1 MGFVTGMLV
10 YVISWWMIFFVA
22 LPIGIQSQSEAGEP
36 VEPGT
41 PESAPAKPRLL
52 LKALVASVLAGVAVG
67 IAHLIDVNNLISF
80 RN

>member
-10 YVISWWMIFFVA
+10 YVISWWMIFFIA

-52 LKALVASVLAGVAVG
+52 LKALVASVLAGVVVG